1 MESWK
6 DGQTVRVGGL
16 IQRFKEHR
24 SKKGDRMAF
33 TVLEDMTASV
43 EVVVF
48 PETFA
53 RCSHLLG
60 SEQPL
65 IVQGSVQV
73 SERGA
78 NIIADSVL
86 PLNEALEQLM
96 EKAVIRLRSDRV
108 GRPQLTALKDLLYQF
123 HGTLPIK
130 ITLHFDGR
138 GEADIE
144 PHPDMAVRPCADF
157 FQQLRQQFGRDCLVV
172 QIRKAE
178 ARKRKSEAGRE
189 R

>member
-6 DGQTVRVGGL
+6 DGQIVRVGGL

-53 RCSHLLG
+53 GCSHLLG

-78 NIIADSVL
+78 NIIADEVL
-86 PLNEALEQLM
+86 PLHEAMEKFA
-96 EKAVIRLRSDRV
+96 EKAVIKIQAARTSRS
-108 GRPQLTALKDLLYQF
+108 QLTALKEL
-123 HGTLPIK
+123 
-130 ITLHFDGR
+130 
-138 GEADIE
+138 
-144 PHPDMAVRPCADF
+144 
-157 FQQLRQQFGRDCLVV
+157 LVV
-172 QIRKAE
+172 
-178 ARKRKSEAGRE
+178 G
-189 R
+189 